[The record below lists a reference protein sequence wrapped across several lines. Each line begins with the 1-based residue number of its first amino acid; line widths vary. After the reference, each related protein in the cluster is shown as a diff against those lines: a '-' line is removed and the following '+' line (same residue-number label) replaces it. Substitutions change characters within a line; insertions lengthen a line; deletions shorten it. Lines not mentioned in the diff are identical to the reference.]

1 MAETRA
7 RKQKSVVSNVQ
18 SIIPKAND
26 LIMHVSDNLNDPL
39 NQAHTLNSFASDT
52 RSLYAEVSDV
62 LSELKQFCEEEDV
75 DRFEAHLLQD

>member
-39 NQAHTLNSFASDT
+39 NQVHTLNSFASDT
-52 RSLYAEVSDV
+52 RSLYA
-62 LSELKQFCEEEDV
+62 
-75 DRFEAHLLQD
+75 